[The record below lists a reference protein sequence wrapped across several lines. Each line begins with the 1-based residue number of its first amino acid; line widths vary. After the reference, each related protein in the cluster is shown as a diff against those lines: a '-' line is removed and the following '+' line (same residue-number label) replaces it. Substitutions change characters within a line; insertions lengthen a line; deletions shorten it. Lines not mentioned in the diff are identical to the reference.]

1 MKINENELISALGD
15 IRPELVEEA
24 SAPPRRRS
32 RWLIAAACLMLA
44 FVLGMTALGAGRAA
58 VIESKPMLL
67 TVDGKL
73 YKRTTDMFTL
83 LLGKLPVSCNK
94 NSSAEQPEQ
103 LEQAQIARV
112 EKTELPEADEAANT
126 GKGYIVSFSSE
137 PSSGADG
144 SDGKDPN
151 TGVVLCLTSYYCDAL
166 AGELVISGEAE
177 AELDFSKMFV
187 ITSSEEGNITLS
199 YEMRID
205 PPGQYV
211 YAEEDEKL
219 YECAYYYDILPSFD
233 YSDAITVWGGGSAR
247 SGEYGRSILR
257 NVIMAKSISRNDFIE
272 KCVEAHP
279 DADPIRQPYEFFIVR
294 DSRGTAISF
303 NYYMDVGCISVDD
316 SFWFELNRAADELL
330 SSMIDNK

>member
-112 EKTELPEADEAANT
+112 EKTELPEPGDAADT
-126 GKGYIVSFSSE
+126 
-137 PSSGADG
+137 ADG
-144 SDGKDPN
+144 H
-151 TGVVLCLTSYYCDAL
+151 VVNFIYAPGEADVKNPEAGENAEFTAYVIDEL
-166 AGELVISGEAE
+166 AGVLVIAGNSDAE
-177 AELDFSKMFV
+177 MDFSTLFIVTQSK
-187 ITSSEEGNITLS
+187 EGNISFS
-199 YEMRID
+199 YEMQID

-211 YAEEDEKL
+211 YVEDDEKL
-219 YECAYYYDILPSFD
+219 YQGAYYSDILPSID
-233 YSDAITVWGGGSAR
+233 YRDAITVWGGGSTR
-247 SGEYGRSILR
+247 SGEFARSVLS
-257 NVIMAKSISRNDFIE
+257 NVTMAKSISRKDFID
-272 KCVEAHP
+272 KCAEASP
-279 DADPIRQPYEFFIVR
+279 ETDPIRQPYEFFIIR

-303 NYYMDVGCISVDD
+303 NYYMEVGCISVDD